1 MLATL
6 AANSIFNVL
15 APEIVARRELLLDA
29 SVKLAD
35 RDERDLGLE
44 VRAFPVPGKVAL
56 YLENAAAGPGFGT
69 RPGDALGLEVRGADG
84 RGFFYL
90 PGSAEMP
97 PALAWRLKGAALVFF
112 DGTLWRDDEM
122 IAAGVGTKTGRRM
135 GHMSVSGPEGSLASF
150 APLGVRRKIFVHVN
164 NTNPILLDDSPD
176 RAEVAAG
183 GWEVAFDGMEI
194 VL

>member
-1 MLATL
+1 MLLTL

-15 APEIVARRELLLDA
+15 APEIVARRELPLAAPVL
-29 SVKLAD
+29 LAD
-35 RDERDLGLE
+35 RDGRDPGLE
-44 VRAFPVPGKVAL
+44 VRAFPVSGKVAL
-56 YLENAAAGPGFGT
+56 YLEDAAESGYGT
-69 RPGDALGLEVRGADG
+69 RPGDALGLEVRSADG

-90 PGSAEMP
+90 PGCAEMP
-97 PALAWRLKGAALVFF
+97 SALAERLERAALVFF

-135 GHMSVSGPEGSLASF
+135 GHMSVSGPGGSLASF
-150 APLGVRRKIFVHVN
+150 ATLGVRRKIFVRVN